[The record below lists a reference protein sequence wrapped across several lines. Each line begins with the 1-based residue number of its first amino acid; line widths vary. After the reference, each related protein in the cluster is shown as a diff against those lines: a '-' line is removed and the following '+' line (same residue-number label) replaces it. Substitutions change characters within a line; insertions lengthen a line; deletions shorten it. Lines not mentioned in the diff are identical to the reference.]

1 MTMLNLPTVDEE
13 KVRAKRAG
21 ITIRVSEDWDRV
33 SADRRDPRVACPT
46 CDDGIR
52 TVSYPRRCRE
62 CTKGG
67 L

>member
-1 MTMLNLPTVDEE
+1 MLNLPTVDDE
-13 KVRAKRAG
+13 KARAERAG
-21 ITIRVSEDWDRV
+21 ITIRVSEDWDRI
-33 SADRRDPRVACPT
+33 DPRVACPT

-62 CTKGG
+62 CIKGG